1 MNGAGWDKETFK
13 TRLQAIGTRAY
24 HDKHPFHL
32 RMNNGELSP
41 EAIRGWAANRS
52 YYQRN
57 IPRKDAAILSNCPLR
72 EVRRIWIHRI
82 TDHDGSAEN
91 PGGIEAWLQL
101 GQGCGL
107 TDHELWED
115 THLRPGVRFAVD
127 AYVEFART

>member
-1 MNGAGWDKETFK
+1 MNEPIWDKEIF
-13 TRLQAIGTRAY
+13 RAHLQEIGSRAY

-41 EAIRGWAANRS
+41 EAIRGWVANRF

-72 EVRRIWIHRI
+72 QVRRIWIHRI
-82 TDHDGSAEN
+82 TDHDGNVEN

-101 GQGCGL
+101 GRACGL
-107 TDHELWED
+107 TE
-115 THLRPGVRFAVD
+115 A
-127 AYVEFART
+127 